1 MRTTIDL
8 PDDLARAAK
17 IRAAERGETLK
28 EMLTRAIAREVA
40 AGVHA
45 DTRVR
50 VELPLVAAG
59 TKPTVD
65 VTSDDIAAAL
75 ADDDSRYAG

>member
-17 IRAAERGETLK
+17 VAAAQRGETLK

-40 AGVHA
+40 AARPAPRSRRTPPLIG
-45 DTRVR
+45 TRT
-50 VELPLVAAG
+50 G
-59 TKPTVD
+59 DGYD
-65 VTSDDIAAAL
+65 VTADDIANAVS
-75 ADDDSRYAG
+75 DDDRRYAS